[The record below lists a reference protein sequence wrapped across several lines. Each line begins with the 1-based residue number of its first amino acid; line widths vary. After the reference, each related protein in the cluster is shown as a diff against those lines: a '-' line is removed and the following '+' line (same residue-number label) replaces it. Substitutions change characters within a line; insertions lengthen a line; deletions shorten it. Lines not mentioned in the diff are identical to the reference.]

1 MGKKSRKQKEPSLN
15 QQGGGGSAK
24 EEGLVVEGVVVEA
37 VKGSFRVEM
46 VKTGEQ
52 PDPKNPGHIMMAHL
66 AGKMRKNNIKIV
78 QGDRVQVEV
87 SPYDLSRGRITY
99 RMRH

>member
-1 MGKKSRKQKEPSLN
+1 MDDKK
-15 QQGGGGSAK
+15 K

-46 VKTGEQ
+46 CEPDTQ
-52 PDPKNPGHIMMAHL
+52 PDPDKPGHIMMAHL

-78 QGDRVQVEV
+78 PGDRVQVEL
-87 SPYDLSRGRITY
+87 SPYDLSRITY
-99 RMRH
+99 RMRY